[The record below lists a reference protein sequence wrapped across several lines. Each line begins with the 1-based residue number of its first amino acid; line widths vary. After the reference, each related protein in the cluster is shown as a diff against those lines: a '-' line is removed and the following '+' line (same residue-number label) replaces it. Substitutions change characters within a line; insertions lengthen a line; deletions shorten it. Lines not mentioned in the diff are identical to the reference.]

1 MKQVVILDDSK
12 TIIAGLQM
20 VLKEVERSGLYKFH
34 FFNDPIGFS
43 EMIKCESTD
52 FDCFF
57 LDINMP
63 GMSGLDVAGVVRGIA
78 KYAKTPIFAL
88 TTEDGQK
95 IQELGVLAGMDGWIV
110 KSTTPGM
117 VREQIR
123 KTLKDWL

>member
-1 MKQVVILDDSK
+1 MKQIVILDDSR

-43 EMIKCESTD
+43 EMIKHEATEFD
-52 FDCFF
+52 FFF

-63 GMSGLDVAGVVRGIA
+63 GMSGLEVAGIVRSIP

-95 IQELGVLAGMDGWIV
+95 IQELGVVVGMDGWIV

-123 KTLKDWL
+123 KTLGDWL